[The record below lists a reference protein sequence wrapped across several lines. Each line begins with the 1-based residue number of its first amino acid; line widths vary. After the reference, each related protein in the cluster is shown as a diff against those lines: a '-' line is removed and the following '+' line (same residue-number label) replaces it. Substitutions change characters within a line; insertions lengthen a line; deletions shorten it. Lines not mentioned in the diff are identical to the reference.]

1 MKFSTYITSLF
12 YSILLFTNCIEEFN
26 PEAQEYENLLV
37 VEAFLSNNNEPFEV
51 RLSRSVPI
59 DTSAVIPERGATIR
73 LSEESGET
81 YNLVEAGNS
90 GIYVYPGIINVE
102 IGKSYQIHL
111 LTQDGKQYES
121 SFVTMRATPEID
133 SVSFVYEEK
142 PSADLK
148 GVQIYLNTHDDE
160 NNTWYYRWEWD
171 ETWEFYTPYRSD
183 HVYENGQIFWR
194 EDNINRCWKSSNSTS
209 IEISSSKKLSQDII
223 SDLPLLYVSTESDRL
238 GDKYSLNVKQYALSE
253 ESYNY
258 WIELQKITESLGS
271 LFDPQPSIVYGNIY
285 NVNDESEVVLGY
297 FDASSVT
304 EKRIFIRRSDL
315 PPTRMPDYYRHCVD
329 SIVRRNM
336 VEPMITSGWMLA
348 SESQDEFG
356 GWIYIMSYPTCIDC
370 TKAGTNIKP
379 EFWN

>member
-12 YSILLFTNCIEEFN
+12 YLILIFTNCIEEFN
-26 PEAQEYENLLV
+26 PTAQEYENLLV
-37 VEAFLSNNNEPFEV
+37 VEAFLSNNDEPFEV

-59 DTSAVIPERGATIR
+59 DTSVLIPESGATIR
-73 LSEESGET
+73 LIEEFGET
-81 YNLVEAGNS
+81 YNLVEVGYN
-90 GIYVYPGIINVE
+90 GIYVYPGNINVE

-111 LTQDGKQYES
+111 FTQDGKQYES
-121 SFVTMRATPEID
+121 SPVTMRATPEID

-183 HVYENGQIFWR
+183 HVFENGQIFIR

-209 IEISSSKKLSQDII
+209 IEISTSKKLSQDII
-223 SDLPLLYVSTESDRL
+223 SEFPLLYVSTESDRL

-271 LFDPQPSIVYGNIY
+271 LFDPQPSIVYGNIH
-285 NVNDESEVVLGY
+285 NVNDDTEVVLGY

-315 PPTRMPDYYRHCVD
+315 PPIRIPDYYQHCED
-329 SIVRRNM
+329 SIVTRNM
-336 VEPMITSGWMLA
+336 VQPMIDFGWMLA
-348 SESQDEFG
+348 YESQDEFG
-356 GWIYIMSYPTCIDC
+356 GFIYIMSSPVCIDC
-370 TKAGTNIKP
+370 TFAGTNIKP
-379 EFWN
+379 EFWK